1 MRRPSFSFA
10 IPRRTSS
17 ESAFGSGWSSK
28 YRPSAKSAM
37 PSSIGNR
44 RPHDTH
50 VNADADEENAE
61 WQAGQTSPEAEV
73 SISSILRISSSCSSE
88 LAPKRR
94 RRRATGGGL
103 CYSLH
108 MANEAQFDEPIQRVR
123 RRLGELK
130 SFAES
135 PARDREV
142 ERLEG
147 KLKKLSREVY
157 ENLTPWQ
164 KTLVARHPN
173 RPFTLDYVRVL
184 IRDFVEWHGDRAF
197 ADDPAIV
204 AGFGFLGARAVAVIG
219 HQKGRDTREKIRRNF
234 GMPRPEGYRK
244 ALRVMK
250 LAEKFGKPVL
260 SFIDTPGAFPGLESE
275 ERGVAEAIA
284 RNLLEMS
291 ALRVPI
297 VATVIGEGGS
307 GGALGIGIGDVV
319 LMLEHSVYSVISP
332 EGCAAI
338 LWKDQARAK
347 EAAEAMRLTAADCK
361 ALGVIDEV
369 LPEPP
374 GGAHADPVAT
384 IDTVGRAID
393 GRLERL
399 VLLPVEALLEARY
412 AKFRAMG
419 AWESA

>member
-1 MRRPSFSFA
+1 LPHTTQ
-10 IPRRTSS
+10 TS
-17 ESAFGSGWSSK
+17 AHGD
-28 YRPSAKSAM
+28 RPSAPRHAGHTRLGT
-37 PSSIGNR
+37 PSPDPFSIR
-44 RPHDTH
+44 RSL
-50 VNADADEENAE
+50 
-61 WQAGQTSPEAEV
+61 SP
-73 SISSILRISSSCSSE
+73 E
-88 LAPKRR
+88 LAPGEPRC
-94 RRRATGGGL
+94 RATSRPL
-103 CYSLH
+103 CYSLPV
-108 MANEAQFDEPIQRVR
+108 ANEAQFEEPIQRVR
-123 RRLGELK
+123 RRLEELK
-130 SFAES
+130 SFADS

-142 ERLEG
+142 EKLED
-147 KLKKLSREVY
+147 KLQKVSREIY

-173 RPFTLDYVRVL
+173 RPFTLDYVRIL
-184 IRDFVEWHGDRAF
+184 IRDFVEWHGDRSF

-291 ALRVPI
+291 ALRTPI
-297 VATVIGEGGS
+297 VTTVIGEGGS